1 MSKTRNS
8 VVFFLWL
15 AAGTLMAQSTE
26 VQPKGNSPYSRFGIG
41 DPAALPFAG
50 QAAMGGLSAA
60 VNDPFYLNMV
70 NPAALAFL
78 NTTDLETGF
87 YAKYSYLSEDDAND
101 RLWSGNLN
109 YFALGFPLINSL
121 NRVLDKKS
129 NDFNVGMGFVLQPF
143 TNVGYDLWVEQSLPE
158 VGTARSTFTGSGG
171 TYRLMWGNG
180 ARWKNIALGA
190 NIGFLFGKMSYER
203 SVEFTQ
209 AGPASYFTN
218 YLDEQSINSFQWNA
232 GGQWIIPLEKPGES
246 SNANNKPRRL
256 ILGLYGNSASNFNS
270 TDNRFYTRGNA
281 GYNDRDTIVLEN
293 NIQNSGVLPG
303 EITIGLTYEKSNVFK
318 IGVEYASASWS
329 KYNNPLRQESL
340 ADTRRI
346 ALGME
351 IIPDLFSY
359 NNYWQRVRYRAG
371 AYYRTDPRT
380 INGNQLSDLGV
391 TLGFGFPVILPRQQT
406 SFINLAFEG
415 GRLGATNSLSEL
427 YIRMTLGF
435 TLNDNSWFFK
445 RKIN

>member
-15 AAGTLMAQSTE
+15 AAGTLLAQSTE

-171 TYRLMWGNG
+171 NYRLMWGNG
-180 ARWKNIALGA
+180 ARW
-190 NIGFLFGKMSYER
+190 
-203 SVEFTQ
+203 
-209 AGPASYFTN
+209 
-218 YLDEQSINSFQWNA
+218 
-232 GGQWIIPLEKPGES
+232 
-246 SNANNKPRRL
+246 
-256 ILGLYGNSASNFNS
+256 
-270 TDNRFYTRGNA
+270 
-281 GYNDRDTIVLEN
+281 
-293 NIQNSGVLPG
+293 
-303 EITIGLTYEKSNVFK
+303 
-318 IGVEYASASWS
+318 
-329 KYNNPLRQESL
+329 
-340 ADTRRI
+340 
-346 ALGME
+346 
-351 IIPDLFSY
+351 
-359 NNYWQRVRYRAG
+359 
-371 AYYRTDPRT
+371 
-380 INGNQLSDLGV
+380 
-391 TLGFGFPVILPRQQT
+391 
-406 SFINLAFEG
+406 
-415 GRLGATNSLSEL
+415 
-427 YIRMTLGF
+427 
-435 TLNDNSWFFK
+435 
-445 RKIN
+445 